1 MGYCPSFFI
10 CNFMFRMRSSRV
22 FKNIFSILSREMK
35 LVSLLVLVL
44 LSIQSSYGQ
53 QVSGVVQHDNN
64 AIEYCNVMVKNVEW
78 FCIRFRNSN
87 RPIGNLRDWQDRCWQ
102 LLLGSFMCRLWKTE
116 SPLYNYFQPE
126 YPFASR
132 ASTQWNFL
140 GRSYSYGFS

>member
-1 MGYCPSFFI
+1 MEQTNGTIQTLVVLMLQISTMIFI

-64 AIEYCNVMVKNVEW
+64 AIEYCNVMVKNVEDSA
-78 FCIRFRNSN
+78 FVSRNSN
-87 RPIGNLRDWQDRCWQ
+87 RPH
-102 LLLGSFMCRLWKTE
+102 
-116 SPLYNYFQPE
+116 
-126 YPFASR
+126 
-132 ASTQWNFL
+132 
-140 GRSYSYGFS
+140 